1 MEQVSFS
8 ISTAPGQAD
17 SLSSSTPKNC
27 GLFRQRSELGAL
39 KMHSWIPNMTNT
51 MAKTA
56 YPGRALDC
64 DPFLFP
70 FGFCETKYCD
80 PTNDAANH
88 NHRTIVSK
96 LPLQWM
102 TLIAP

>member
-1 MEQVSFS
+1 
-8 ISTAPGQAD
+8 
-17 SLSSSTPKNC
+17 
-27 GLFRQRSELGAL
+27 
-39 KMHSWIPNMTNT
+39 MHSWIPNMTNT

-88 NHRTIVSK
+88 NHSQQVASSVDDPDCSINSRVAKTSATAVAYRWTKWKESN
-96 LPLQWM
+96 
-102 TLIAP
+102 